1 MKRRLSSTS
10 LADEPFD
17 CYKRRRIEELKS
29 NNPAV
34 PKAFSRG
41 NGNDHTG
48 LDVTVSSYLFSPH
61 NWPTGRELRRVKP
74 SKDTNQSISVE
85 SVPHPIS
92 DGKNGCRKHLG
103 SPAPET
109 QPEEKPRSSSHRQL
123 ELTISDGI
131 KSPTLPSK
139 TVDTKERSISQGKP
153 AYVKPRHLR
162 HEDFSN
168 LRSKSKPSRPT
179 SEKRA
184 PGGIR
189 HLHLWYEL
197 LQPEK
202 KFGRM
207 PPQDDKKCVSLPRAV
222 FKTEDDE
229 SNKRSCK
236 KPQKLFPLP
245 NLLISGKEYYNLSIL
260 TPIALEREERY
271 NWGHV
276 KKSPRVKN
284 KIMRSKLRVLDMS
297 SQAPVPSP
305 EVLDS
310 RFRTNTESSKK
321 RSQLKPSCK
330 PKSSARA
337 NFPGG
342 YLGSHKPAHLA
353 PPTEASNPRES
364 AANNDHLSPSMQTER
379 RLITDTEAI
388 KQQC

>member
-74 SKDTNQSISVE
+74 FKDTNQSMLIQPILSLTAQLSLQRSLTSTLGRKKCRGSSSSNLRWEERLQEAFGVTC
-85 SVPHPIS
+85 PH
-92 DGKNGCRKHLG
+92 
-103 SPAPET
+103 ET
-109 QPEEKPRSSSHRQL
+109 QPEEKSRSSSHRQL

-131 KSPTLPSK
+131 RSPTLPSK
-139 TVDTKERSISQGKP
+139 TTDGKERSISQGKP
-153 AYVKPRHLR
+153 AYVKPRHFR
-162 HEDFSN
+162 HEDFST
-168 LRSKSKPSRPT
+168 LLSKRKPSHPT
-179 SEKRA
+179 SDKRA

-197 LQPEK
+197 LQPDEK
-202 KFGRM
+202 LGRLR
-207 PPQDDKKCVSLPRAV
+207 PQEDKKCVSLPRDV
-222 FKTEDDE
+222 LKKEDDE

-245 NLLISGKEYYNLSIL
+245 NLLISGREYYNLSIL

-310 RFRTNTESSKK
+310 RFRTTRESSKK
-321 RSQLKPSCK
+321 RSQPKPSCK
-330 PKSSARA
+330 PKSSAPM
-337 NFPGG
+337 NFAGK
-342 YLGSHKPAHLA
+342 YLGSRRPTHLA
-353 PPTEASNPRES
+353 PHT
-364 AANNDHLSPSMQTER
+364 Q
-379 RLITDTEAI
+379 
-388 KQQC
+388 

>member
-34 PKAFSRG
+34 PKSFSRG

-61 NWPTGRELRRVKP
+61 NWPTEIVDIHSWKKEVSSQFLIQSQMGR
-74 SKDTNQSISVE
+74 TAAGSIWVHL
-85 SVPHPIS
+85 PH
-92 DGKNGCRKHLG
+92 
-103 SPAPET
+103 ET

-139 TVDTKERSISQGKP
+139 T
-153 AYVKPRHLR
+153 
-162 HEDFSN
+162 DFSN

-305 EVLDS
+305 E
-310 RFRTNTESSKK
+310 NHTESSKK

-337 NFPGG
+337 NFPGDILVHITCT
-342 YLGSHKPAHLA
+342 LGA
-353 PPTEASNPRES
+353 PTEASNPRES

>member
-34 PKAFSRG
+34 PKSFSRG

-48 LDVTVSSYLFSPH
+48 LDVTRSLTSTLGRKKCRVSSSSNLRWEERLQEAFGFTCPH
-61 NWPTGRELRRVKP
+61 
-74 SKDTNQSISVE
+74 
-85 SVPHPIS
+85 
-92 DGKNGCRKHLG
+92 
-103 SPAPET
+103 ET